1 LEFASKK
8 RDVRK
13 ITWDYYRHRRP
24 AYFNPAYMELFNEMY
39 KYFFNLYAQTPEG
52 ENIITAVT
60 HGKSPY
66 LIKEVLEKRYEL
78 AGDDTL
84 MELVMLKGLYDA
96 SFSSTVGAFDKLPYP
111 QVKITLDSIAMLTTV
126 PIHKTIAEDI
136 KEQIKSTFFSFKDTF
151 KVLKFI
157 TPAGDIFTYSAFK
170 GKFAYVGLCDIK
182 GLPCLEQFAVANR
195 YASRYKNVLDVYYI
209 FPQLQKKDVEK
220 YFEKN
225 DLDDLKILY
234 FEKTSDIKRLDV
246 PVFPRYLLIDPYG
259 KILNETAPVPTE
271 NFNSYFVS
279 ILRKLN

>member
-1 LEFASKK
+1 
-8 RDVRK
+8 
-13 ITWDYYRHRRP
+13 
-24 AYFNPAYMELFNEMY
+24 MELFNEMY